1 MNLWDVLVSI
11 FWFMILV
18 AWFWLLIIIMNDLFR
33 DRDTSG
39 FAKAVWCLFVI
50 ILPWIGTLTYLLV
63 RGRGMGERAN
73 AEADRNDK
81 LFRNYVQSV
90 ASTGSGGGVA
100 DELTRLAD
108 LRDQGRISAQ
118 DYELAKQQVLGT
130 GPSAVSTPP
139 THAATPPGTPHAV

>member
-33 DRDTSG
+33 DRSLSG
-39 FAKAVWCLFVI
+39 FAKALWCLFVI

-63 RGRGMGERAN
+63 RGRSMGERAN
-73 AEADRNDK
+73 AEADRNEK
-81 LFRNYVQSV
+81 AFRSYVQNV
-90 ASTGSGGGVA
+90 AATGSGGGVA

-108 LRDQGRISAQ
+108 MRDQGRISSQ
-118 DYELAKQQVLGT
+118 DYELAKQRVLG
-130 GPSAVSTPP
+130 GDQPAAPAP
-139 THAATPPGTPHAV
+139 THSATAPGTPHAV